1 MARFD
6 RSLSENVLMW
16 RPKHH
21 KSWLITLIN
30 SHLESFECCNDPG
43 TESPSS
49 GKLIHLEIDSLDE
62 WGTYDSRICRMTRQP
77 KISCTAAICRK
88 QKNTVSNTG
97 ISSRDS
103 MGLVYDTY
111 IGVVS
116 LGVNVI
122 GTLYIFQS
130 QTGRVDAYQHLTR
143 LTGFPKTQL
152 TT

>member
-1 MARFD
+1 
-6 RSLSENVLMW
+6 
-16 RPKHH
+16 
-21 KSWLITLIN
+21 
-30 SHLESFECCNDPG
+30 
-43 TESPSS
+43 
-49 GKLIHLEIDSLDE
+49 
-62 WGTYDSRICRMTRQP
+62 
-77 KISCTAAICRK
+77 
-88 QKNTVSNTG
+88 
-97 ISSRDS
+97 